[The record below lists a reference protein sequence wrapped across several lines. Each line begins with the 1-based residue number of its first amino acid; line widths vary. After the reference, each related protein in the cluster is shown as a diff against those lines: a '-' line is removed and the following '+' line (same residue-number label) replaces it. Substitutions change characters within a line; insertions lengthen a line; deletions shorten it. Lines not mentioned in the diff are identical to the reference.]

1 MPDPS
6 AHLDAAGQ
14 RLVPEVRAGLAAAE
28 AEGLPIRVWPPD
40 WERSR
45 QIEYFYRP
53 RSLLARDEDAPRV
66 AQALREI
73 PPLDGERRAHDGG
86 RHAVDPSGTPIK
98 GVMRFPVAASDDQQG
113 AGESVHLESRVLEQ
127 LEGRLGVG
135 VVGPEHVFEITRW
148 VHCPATEPEPV
159 LTPEQARDVNV
170 VEQALWPPIGD
181 PLAGRG
187 VRVSVVDTGLLR
199 GVAGWAPWLAGVTA
213 DSAADIE
220 NPDTFDVATHR
231 PGRDGYADP
240 YAGHGSF
247 IAGVIRCVAPAAE
260 VVVERLIGKSGFVA
274 ETDMITQIQQGLSR
288 SPDIVNVSAGGYTRR
303 DVPPAGLRALWD
315 HWLSQQGGV
324 VVVAAAGNN
333 NSSRPFWPA
342 AFDWC
347 VGVGSMS
354 RDGQRRSW
362 FTNNGS
368 WVDVF
373 APGEDIVN
381 AYPRRQYMT
390 FADKQIRDTSAGIVR
405 WSGTSFATPIVAAA
419 IAARMSRTGENGR
432 TAAANVLRTA
442 RGQFRPDVGP
452 RLFP

>member
-1 MPDPS
+1 M
-6 AHLDAAGQ
+6 
-14 RLVPEVRAGLAAAE
+14 
-28 AEGLPIRVWPPD
+28 
-40 WERSR
+40 
-45 QIEYFYRP
+45 
-53 RSLLARDEDAPRV
+53 
-66 AQALREI
+66 
-73 PPLDGERRAHDGG
+73 
-86 RHAVDPSGTPIK
+86 K
-98 GVMRFPVAASDDQQG
+98 GVMRFPVEASDERHSADD
-113 AGESVHLESRVLEQ
+113 SVHLESRVVGQ
-127 LEGRLGVG
+127 LESRLGVG
-135 VVGPEHVFEITRW
+135 VVSPEHVFEITRW

-159 LTPEQARDVNV
+159 LTPEQARDEDV
-170 VEQALWPPIGD
+170 VEQALWPPLGD
-181 PLAGRG
+181 PVAGRG
-187 VRVSVVDTGLLR
+187 VRLSVVDTGLLK
-199 GVAGWAPWLAGVTA
+199 GVADWAPWLTGVTA

-220 NPDTFDVATHR
+220 DPDVYDLDAHE
-231 PGRDGYADP
+231 PGHDGFVDP

-247 IAGVIRCVAPAAE
+247 IAGVIKCVAPAAE
-260 VVVERLIGKSGFVA
+260 VVVERLIDKSGFVA

-288 SPDIVNVSAGGYTRR
+288 SPDIISVSAGGYTRR

-315 HWLSQQGGV
+315 HWLSPQGGA

-333 NSSRPFWPA
+333 GSSRPFWPA

-381 AYPRRQYMT
+381 AYPRRQYKT
-390 FADKQIRDTSAGIVR
+390 FADGQIRDTSAGIVK

-432 TAAANVLRTA
+432 TAARNVLRAA